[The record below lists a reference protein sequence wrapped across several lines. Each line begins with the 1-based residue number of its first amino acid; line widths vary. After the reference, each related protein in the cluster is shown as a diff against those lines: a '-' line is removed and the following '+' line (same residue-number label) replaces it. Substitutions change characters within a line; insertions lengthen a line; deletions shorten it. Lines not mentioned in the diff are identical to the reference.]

1 MATVSGTFS
10 NRSQYS
16 LRLTVN
22 QGPQDYG
29 SNQTTVYWSLD
40 IIESPNWGSYT
51 LSTPL
56 TWTVW
61 VDGQAWSGSTTYDF
75 RNYDSLNLGS
85 GSRVVTHNAD
95 GTKQIG
101 FSSSA
106 GGGTVIG
113 SASNG
118 GDMWLSTIPR
128 ASTSSFSG
136 GASFDAG
143 SAVTI
148 NTNRASSG
156 FTHTITYSFGGD
168 TGTIAT
174 GVGASTSWTPPL
186 SLLNQIPNAA
196 SGTGYITT
204 TTYSGGTP
212 IGSKNTTFTLNAPSS
227 VIPTWSGVSHAEANA
242 LVTSKVGSGKYVQGV
257 SKITT
262 TITGA
267 AGVYGSSITQQK
279 AVVAGQTVSGA
290 SGTTADP
297 IAASGTVPITFSATD
312 SRGRT
317 KSQVVNVDVLPWAPP
332 APSAVQARR
341 ATSGGVVAEDTG
353 TYIRVDLT
361 AAAQSLINGT
371 EKNTLQIKAYTR
383 ARGASTWTLRNTI
396 NHGSLTYDTSFVISG
411 ATFAAD
417 SSWEVRIEVIDAF
430 AVTVSE
436 LAVPVAS
443 VLMHLGT
450 SGVGFGKYHENGAL
464 DVGGDIH
471 STDEIFHRG
480 GGIVQPA
487 GMVTQYAG
495 ATAPAGWLLCDGSA
509 VSRTTYAALF
519 AALGTSYGAGNGST
533 TFNVPNLKGRVPV
546 GLDSSQ
552 TEFDTR
558 GESGGAKTHT
568 HFEGT
573 LRAAIGAVS
582 NDAGSIGYQAANPQP
597 DGRGPYST
605 GAYSIT
611 GSPKG
616 GNNSFNHYTP
626 VYGTTSGGDSLQPYL
641 VMNYIIKT

>member
-10 NRSQYS
+10 NRSQYT
-16 LRLTVN
+16 LRLTVT

-174 GVGASTSWTPPL
+174 GVGASTSWTPPM

-396 NHGSLTYDTSFVISG
+396 NHGSLAYDSSFVVSG

-436 LAVPVAS
+436 LVVPVAS

-450 SGVGFGKYHENGAL
+450 NGVGFGKYHENGAV
-464 DVGGDIH
+464 DVGGDAH
-471 STDEIFHRG
+471 VTGSVFQDGELVLDESRVATSSEAFAGSSSTKLVTPAALRAVLEMPDPVMVASSSTTNNITATTWDDIPGCAVSLNFTHDCWVDVAFFAWIGMNG
-480 GGIVQPA
+480 GTELRVSFA
-487 GMVTQYAG
+487 VSG
-495 ATAPAGWLLCDGSA
+495 ATIIGEVSNWGSNIYVSSNDITGTAQRSGGRSVRVNAGW
-509 VSRTTYAALF
+509 
-519 AALGTSYGAGNGST
+519 N
-533 TFNVPNLKGRVPV
+533 TF
-546 GLDSSQ
+546 
-552 TEFDTR
+552 
-558 GESGGAKTHT
+558 
-568 HFEGT
+568 T
-573 LRAAIGAVS
+573 LRA
-582 NDAGSIGYQAANPQP
+582 YQAGGGTKQVNYP
-597 DGRGPYST
+597 SMN
-605 GAYSIT
+605 IT
-611 GSPKG
+611 PIR
-616 GNNSFNHYTP
+616 P
-626 VYGTTSGGDSLQPYL
+626 AL
-641 VMNYIIKT
+641 